1 MEVDYK
7 AIGQRIKI
15 ARIKKGVTQETVADL
30 IDITPAH
37 MSNVE
42 TGKTKVSLPT
52 LIAIANA
59 LSVSVDTL
67 LCDNVIAS
75 KIVFEKEAK
84 DIFSDCDEYEVRFL
98 VSCVRSC
105 VMNRIF
111 QTISRVSPESAINL
125 NNYNN
130 EPTRCRF
137 PLVGLLFAAYIL
149 KAEYVENCEYK
160 E

>member
-1 MEVDYK
+1 MKSLRISCQLFLYHTKTVEVDYK

-75 KIVFEKEAK
+75 KIIFEKEAK

-98 VSCVRSC
+98 VDLMKSAKIAFRKDKDIR
-105 VMNRIF
+105 NQF
-111 QTISRVSPESAINL
+111 Q
-125 NNYNN
+125 
-130 EPTRCRF
+130 
-137 PLVGLLFAAYIL
+137 
-149 KAEYVENCEYK
+149 K
-160 E
+160 

>member
-84 DIFSDCDEYEVRFL
+84 DIFSDCSDCDEYEVRFL
-98 VSCVRSC
+98 VDLMKSAKIAFRKDKDIR
-105 VMNRIF
+105 NQF
-111 QTISRVSPESAINL
+111 Q
-125 NNYNN
+125 
-130 EPTRCRF
+130 
-137 PLVGLLFAAYIL
+137 
-149 KAEYVENCEYK
+149 K
-160 E
+160 

>member
-1 MEVDYK
+1 MEIDYK

-15 ARIKKGVTQETVADL
+15 ARIKKGITQEAVADV

-75 KIVFEKEAK
+75 KVIFEKEAK
-84 DIFSDCDEYEVRFL
+84 DIFSDCDEYEIRFL
-98 VSCVRSC
+98 VNLMKSAKMAYRKDKDT
-105 VMNRIF
+105 RTQF
-111 QTISRVSPESAINL
+111 Q
-125 NNYNN
+125 
-130 EPTRCRF
+130 
-137 PLVGLLFAAYIL
+137 
-149 KAEYVENCEYK
+149 K
-160 E
+160 

>member
-98 VSCVRSC
+98 VDLMKSAKIAFRKDKDIRNQFQKYRSC
-105 VMNRIF
+105 KAHKCVL
-111 QTISRVSPESAINL
+111 QTTGLFYII
-125 NNYNN
+125 Y
-130 EPTRCRF
+130 PTIL
-137 PLVGLLFAAYIL
+137 PVTILL
-149 KAEYVENCEYK
+149 
-160 E
+160 

>member
-67 LCDNVIAS
+67 IAS

-98 VSCVRSC
+98 VDLMKSAKIAFRKDKDIR
-105 VMNRIF
+105 NQF
-111 QTISRVSPESAINL
+111 Q
-125 NNYNN
+125 
-130 EPTRCRF
+130 
-137 PLVGLLFAAYIL
+137 
-149 KAEYVENCEYK
+149 K
-160 E
+160 

>member
-67 LCDNVIAS
+67 LCDNVITS

-84 DIFSDCDEYEVRFL
+84 DILSDCDEYEVRFL
-98 VSCVRSC
+98 VDLMKSAKIAFRKDKDIRNQFQNNRSC
-105 VMNRIF
+105 KAHKCVLQATVFLYHLFYNLP
-111 QTISRVSPESAINL
+111 VAI
-125 NNYNN
+125 
-130 EPTRCRF
+130 
-137 PLVGLLFAAYIL
+137 LL
-149 KAEYVENCEYK
+149 
-160 E
+160 

>member
-67 LCDNVIAS
+67 LCDNVITS

-84 DIFSDCDEYEVRFL
+84 DILSDCDEYEVRF
-98 VSCVRSC
+98 VKTRIYAITFKNNRSC
-105 VMNRIF
+105 KAHKCVLQATVFLYHLFYNLP
-111 QTISRVSPESAINL
+111 VAI
-125 NNYNN
+125 
-130 EPTRCRF
+130 
-137 PLVGLLFAAYIL
+137 LL
-149 KAEYVENCEYK
+149 
-160 E
+160 

>member
-1 MEVDYK
+1 MFIYTEYYITLCEWLQYKKSRKGEETVEVDYK

-75 KIVFEKEAK
+75 KIIFEKEAK

-98 VSCVRSC
+98 VDLMKSAKIAFRKDKDIR
-105 VMNRIF
+105 NQF
-111 QTISRVSPESAINL
+111 Q
-125 NNYNN
+125 
-130 EPTRCRF
+130 
-137 PLVGLLFAAYIL
+137 
-149 KAEYVENCEYK
+149 K
-160 E
+160 

>member
-1 MEVDYK
+1 MVTNIKSRKGEETVEVDYK

-67 LCDNVIAS
+67 LCDNVITS

-84 DIFSDCDEYEVRFL
+84 DILSDCDEYEVRFL
-98 VSCVRSC
+98 VDLMKSAKIAFRKDKDIR
-105 VMNRIF
+105 NQF
-111 QTISRVSPESAINL
+111 Q
-125 NNYNN
+125 
-130 EPTRCRF
+130 
-137 PLVGLLFAAYIL
+137 
-149 KAEYVENCEYK
+149 K
-160 E
+160 

>member
-15 ARIKKGVTQETVADL
+15 ARIKKDITQEAVADL

-75 KIVFEKEAK
+75 KVIFEREAT
-84 DIFSDCDEYEVRFL
+84 DIFSDCDEYEIRFL
-98 VSCVRSC
+98 VDLMKSAKIAYRKDK
-105 VMNRIF
+105 NTRNQF
-111 QTISRVSPESAINL
+111 Q
-125 NNYNN
+125 
-130 EPTRCRF
+130 
-137 PLVGLLFAAYIL
+137 
-149 KAEYVENCEYK
+149 K
-160 E
+160 

>member
-84 DIFSDCDEYEVRFL
+84 DILSDCDEYEVRFL
-98 VSCVRSC
+98 KGKINAYAPLTIRVLAGCW
-105 VMNRIF
+105 
-111 QTISRVSPESAINL
+111 QTSQNKRKSA
-125 NNYNN
+125 
-130 EPTRCRF
+130 
-137 PLVGLLFAAYIL
+137 V
-149 KAEYVENCEYK
+149 
-160 E
+160 

>member
-1 MEVDYK
+1 MFIYTEYYITLCEWLQYK
-7 AIGQRIKI
+7 KAGKERKLWKLITKQSDSGLKLQEL
-15 ARIKKGVTQETVADL
+15 QETVADL

-98 VSCVRSC
+98 VDLMKSAKIAFRKDKDIR
-105 VMNRIF
+105 NQF
-111 QTISRVSPESAINL
+111 Q
-125 NNYNN
+125 
-130 EPTRCRF
+130 
-137 PLVGLLFAAYIL
+137 
-149 KAEYVENCEYK
+149 K
-160 E
+160 

>member
-37 MSNVE
+37 MSNSNVE

-75 KIVFEKEAK
+75 KIVFEKEAN

-98 VSCVRSC
+98 VDLMKSAKIAFRKDK
-105 VMNRIF
+105 NIRNQF
-111 QTISRVSPESAINL
+111 Q
-125 NNYNN
+125 
-130 EPTRCRF
+130 
-137 PLVGLLFAAYIL
+137 
-149 KAEYVENCEYK
+149 K
-160 E
+160 